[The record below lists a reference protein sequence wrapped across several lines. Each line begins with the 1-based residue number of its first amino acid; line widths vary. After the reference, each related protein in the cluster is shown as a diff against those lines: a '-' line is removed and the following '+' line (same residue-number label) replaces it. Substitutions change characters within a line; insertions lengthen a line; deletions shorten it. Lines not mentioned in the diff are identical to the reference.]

1 MYNIHLK
8 EVTSNEQ
15 VRRKTIDVLLKSQGI
30 ESNPA
35 PSQDTTTTT
44 TTTRGK
50 FNLKISPLLNFLLFV
65 FAFSYQST

>member
-1 MYNIHLK
+1 MYNVYNIHLK

-44 TTTRGK
+44 RGK